1 MMGAGLGCSSLYKL
15 NPFINTF
22 GGNKKQGLPP
32 SVGLD
37 AWSDRAKSFSIGT
50 NRNKLFFMNQLGGV
64 GAGRSMFNV
73 NYTHK
78 DGVRYPSYPKS
89 SEIDI
94 SSIIINGTTRYYA
107 VFNLNNISINNKALL
122 CFPAGAID
130 IIEFCQETQ
139 LNNTDNCT
147 IVFLGQRSYNSYTFQ
162 NAFPWLYRFNNN
174 NDVLFVDSVLDLL
187 FNNLPELFLVG
198 KSDGAGF
205 ATLYPTL
212 SKHTSHIKGIGM
224 CSGAHFGLDSS
235 DNIGPYSVTNR
246 YKNSDD
252 MIIPYNIIIPKLNIP
267 IFIFHGTGDTTMYY
281 NGANY
286 VNSNAFSK
294 PSLWRI
300 IDPTVDPESTV
311 VATNTY
317 TANIP
322 LFINSII
329 THNNMTTYYSDSN
342 SNYNWSSYRNNT
354 GTVLNFISLND
365 QGHCWSGHT
374 SRNASSVLP
383 SNFYMDSTYLLI
395 KFFNLLQGDYK
406 ETVNVIPPNLLTY
419 NNTNIV

>member
-1 MMGAGLGCSSLYKL
+1 
-15 NPFINTF
+15 
-22 GGNKKQGLPP
+22 
-32 SVGLD
+32 
-37 AWSDRAKSFSIGT
+37 
-50 NRNKLFFMNQLGGV
+50 
-64 GAGRSMFNV
+64 
-73 NYTHK
+73 
-78 DGVRYPSYPKS
+78 
-89 SEIDI
+89 
-94 SSIIINGTTRYYA
+94 
-107 VFNLNNISINNKALL
+107 
-122 CFPAGAID
+122 
-130 IIEFCQETQ
+130 
-139 LNNTDNCT
+139 
-147 IVFLGQRSYNSYTFQ
+147 
-162 NAFPWLYRFNNN
+162 
-174 NDVLFVDSVLDLL
+174 
-187 FNNLPELFLVG
+187 
-198 KSDGAGF
+198 
-205 ATLYPTL
+205 
-212 SKHTSHIKGIGM
+212 
-224 CSGAHFGLDSS
+224 
-235 DNIGPYSVTNR
+235 
-246 YKNSDD
+246 

-311 VATNTY
+311 IATNTY

-329 THNNMTTYYSDSN
+329 THNHMTTYYSDSN

-395 KFFNLLQGDYK
+395 KFFKLLQGDYK